1 MLLCTYKGANGQSGK
16 GEVYNVKITASPHL
30 TSYVTGARVTLMC
43 MVNPPISSNDNI
55 SETYLWQCDGCFANG
70 MTDMA
75 IMRVLTKRDGS
86 MINCS
91 ATINGVVYKTDMP
104 FYLQVTQGTVY
115 NIYSFNI

>member
-1 MLLCTYKGANGQSGK
+1 MLLYTYKGANGQSGK

-43 MVNPPISSNDNI
+43 MVDPPISSNDNV

-70 MTDMA
+70 ITDMA
-75 IMRVLTKRDGS
+75 IMRVLTKQDGS

-115 NIYSFNI
+115 NILIFI